1 MTDLIQ
7 VTFLLLNDLI
17 EVTWST
23 FSIVQ
28 DLSLSFSIILVI
40 IYRKLYHNDVIY
52 DRVTEV
58 F

>member
-1 MTDLIQ
+1 MTDLIR